1 MNRLLL
7 IAVLIA
13 GAAVAEEP
21 APPPEPD
28 LQQNIG
34 QMRARIERDA
44 AVAAN
49 EARGATIGMFFG
61 GAQSGF
67 SSSIGQMRRE
77 MLDSFEYL
85 QTNMP
90 CMGAEVDVDGG
101 GQAILICGDNAGT
114 VDNTNIEN
122 TQPVTF
128 EVATPQETGP

>member
-1 MNRLLL
+1 MNRVLL
-7 IAVLIA
+7 IAALMA
-13 GAAVAEEP
+13 GTAWAEEP
-21 APPPEPD
+21 APEPK
-28 LQQNIG
+28 LQQNVG
-34 QMRARIERDA
+34 EMRARIERDA

-61 GAQSGF
+61 GAHSGF
-67 SSSIGQMRRE
+67 TSGIGQMRRE
-77 MLDSFEYL
+77 MLDTFEYL

-128 EVATPQETGP
+128 EVAPSEEPRP